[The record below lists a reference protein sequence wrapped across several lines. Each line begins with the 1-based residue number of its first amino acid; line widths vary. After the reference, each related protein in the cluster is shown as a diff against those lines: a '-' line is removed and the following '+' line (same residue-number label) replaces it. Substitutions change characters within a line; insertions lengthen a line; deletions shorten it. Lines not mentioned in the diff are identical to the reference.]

1 MDYRSTSHVDGCILT
16 NDKIGRLDS
25 DALNYSLSDAVQC
38 NLDDDDHYVCH
49 SEVLCLDSCCSVL
62 ALDMAA
68 RYPLAMDDSESNSTW
83 LLAWNN
89 ANDATVSASRRMI
102 RPFRKWTEWIYLTGV
117 LTDRESPWNIRL
129 QRDARPS
136 AW

>member
-62 ALDMAA
+62 ALDTAA
-68 RYPLAMDDSESNSTW
+68 
-83 LLAWNN
+83 
-89 ANDATVSASRRMI
+89 
-102 RPFRKWTEWIYLTGV
+102 
-117 LTDRESPWNIRL
+117 
-129 QRDARPS
+129 
-136 AW
+136 